1 MQDPDIPPQEEGDT
15 NGAVDGGRQNADRV
29 ARWAATGRSI
39 RAFSPLP
46 WITVTAPISM
56 GVTET
61 AAGHR
66 DDPVSPLR
74 IR

>member
-1 MQDPDIPPQEEGDT
+1 MQDPEIPPQEEGDT
-15 NGAVDGGRQNADRV
+15 NGAVDGAPQNEDRV
-29 ARWAATGRSI
+29 ARWVATGRSI

-46 WITVTAPISM
+46 WITVTARTSM

-61 AAGHR
+61 AAAHR
-66 DDPVSPLR
+66 DVPVSHLR